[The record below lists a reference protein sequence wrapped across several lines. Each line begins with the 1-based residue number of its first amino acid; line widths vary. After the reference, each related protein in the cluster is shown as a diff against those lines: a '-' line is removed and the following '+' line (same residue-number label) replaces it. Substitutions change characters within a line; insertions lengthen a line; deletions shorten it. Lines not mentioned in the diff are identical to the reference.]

1 MKELRTLLPSEE
13 DFLKKLVEIKESSS
27 KDKLSKLQSGY
38 LLQTIV
44 EFNFAAIKW
53 DKDGNDSIKIYYEEK
68 SREDEAKSDLFRL
81 FDYLLFIEE
90 LEKIGL
96 IAVLPVIEKTEED
109 CIEEER
115 ILYNRNEY
123 GKDKHIFDN
132 WSENSSHEGF
142 VFLDPSRKER
152 RSWINIISYLE
163 KYVYLKI
170 IYPSPSLESF
180 VKNGFKTQEQIRH
193 NEEMVNLKEQ
203 LKNTSRSLTITA
215 FTLIATIIFGTIKQC
230 SSTKIESDELK
241 TIALSSQN
249 LPKPEPPCITINLVD
264 SVTSSNNSIT
274 MNAPIEH

>member
-1 MKELRTLLPSEE
+1 MKELRALLPSEE
-13 DFLKKLVEIKESSS
+13 NFLKELVEIKESSS
-27 KDKLSKLQSGY
+27 KDKLSKLQSGN

-96 IAVLPVIEKTEED
+96 IAVLPVIEKTEEV

-115 ILYNRNEY
+115 ILYNRKDY

-170 IYPSPSLESF
+170 IYPSPYLESF

-203 LKNTSRSLTITA
+203 LKNTKCSTKVAFIT
-215 FTLIATIIFGTIKQC
+215 LLATIVFGFWKQC
-230 SSTKIESDELK
+230 SVTKIESEELK
-241 TIALSSQN
+241 TIAHSSQN
-249 LPKPEPPCITINLVD
+249 LSKPEPPCITINHFD
-264 SVTSSNNSIT
+264 SVTSANNPIT
-274 MNAPIEH
+274 IIPTRN

>member
-96 IAVLPVIEKTEED
+96 IAVLPVMGKNEKD
-109 CIEEER
+109 YLEEER
-115 ILYNRNEY
+115 ILYNRKEY

-193 NEEMVNLKEQ
+193 NEEMGNLNKQ

-274 MNAPIEH
+274 MNAPIGH

>member
-96 IAVLPVIEKTEED
+96 IAVLPVMGKNEKD
-109 CIEEER
+109 YLEEER
-115 ILYNRNEY
+115 ILYNRKEY

-170 IYPSPSLESF
+170 VYPSPSLESF

-193 NEEMVNLKEQ
+193 NEEMGNLNKQ

-274 MNAPIEH
+274 MNAPIGH

>member
-53 DKDGNDSIKIYYEEK
+53 DKDCNDSIKIYYEEK

-96 IAVLPVIEKTEED
+96 IAVLPVIEKTEEV

-115 ILYNRNEY
+115 ILYNRKDY
-123 GKDKHIFDN
+123 GKDKQVFDN
-132 WSENSSHEGF
+132 WSENSSHKGF

-152 RSWINIISYLE
+152 WSWINIISYLE

-170 IYPSPSLESF
+170 IYPTSALESF

-193 NEEMVNLKEQ
+193 NEEMGNLNKQ
-203 LKNTSRSLTITA
+203 LKNTRCSLTITA
-215 FTLIATIIFGTIKQC
+215 FTLIATIILGTIKQC

-241 TIALSSQN
+241 TIALSGQN

-264 SVTSSNNSIT
+264 SITSSNNSIT
-274 MNAPIEH
+274 MNGPIGH

>member
-96 IAVLPVIEKTEED
+96 IAVLPVMGKNEKD
-109 CIEEER
+109 YLEEER
-115 ILYNRNEY
+115 ILYNRKEY

-132 WSENSSHEGF
+132 WSENSAHEGF

-193 NEEMVNLKEQ
+193 NEEMGNLNKQ

-215 FTLIATIIFGTIKQC
+215 FTLIATIILGTIKQC

-274 MNAPIEH
+274 MNAPIGH